1 MTIAEILAWLLAF
14 AAAFAALGMVHGL
27 TTGAHPVR
35 AALSGLVAY
44 AVLSGLLALP
54 VTFVVAV
61 LEVRS

>member
-1 MTIAEILAWLLAF
+1 MSIAEILLTF
-14 AAAFAALGMVHGL
+14 AALFAALGAAYGIRR
-27 TTGAHPVR
+27 GAHPLH
-35 AALSGLVAY
+35 AALSGLIAY

>member
-1 MTIAEILAWLLAF
+1 MTIAEILASLLAF
-14 AAAFAALGMVHGL
+14 AVASAALGMVYGL
-27 TTGAHPVR
+27 ARGANPIR
-35 AALSGLVAY
+35 AAVSGLIAY

>member
-1 MTIAEILAWLLAF
+1 MTIAAITAYLLAF
-14 AAAFAALGMVHGL
+14 AVAFAALGMVYGL
-27 TTGAHPVR
+27 VTGANPIR
-35 AALSGLVAY
+35 AAVSGLIAY